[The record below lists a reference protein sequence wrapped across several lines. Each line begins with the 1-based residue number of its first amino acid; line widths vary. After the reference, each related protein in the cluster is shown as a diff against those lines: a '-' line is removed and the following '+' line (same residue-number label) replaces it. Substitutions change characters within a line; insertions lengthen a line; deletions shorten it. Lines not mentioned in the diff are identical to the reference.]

1 MADVEG
7 GESKIIESLD
17 EVGGGGDDDLKTFVA
32 GSRSTSGT
40 VGVLRSPAA
49 AAPGARPAPPSES
62 SMLVML
68 TESVFIIEEVYT
80 QVGIYA
86 E

>member
-17 EVGGGGDDDLKTFVA
+17 EVGDGLKTFVA

-49 AAPGARPAPPSES
+49 AAPAARPPPAPPSES

-68 TESVFIIEEVYT
+68 TESVFIIEEGYT
-80 QVGIYA
+80 QVDVYA

>member
-17 EVGGGGDDDLKTFVA
+17 EVGDGLKTFVA

-49 AAPGARPAPPSES
+49 AAPGARPPPAPPSES
-62 SMLVML
+62 LMLVML

-80 QVGIYA
+80 QVDVYA